1 MRFYFQLSTAPSYNT
16 AHCANKLGKKTQWS
30 IKPNLFT
37 YLALFFLYKVSQGHV
52 IYLLKLGHPS
62 NLFVNLLGIL
72 RADIGGNR
80 NEGSLVVGTTSFV
93 PIGTGCAELC
103 GSQYVNTAVV
113 TQQKIL
119 QIINC

>member
-1 MRFYFQLSTAPSYNT
+1 MVNGTKPVHLFSLVF
-16 AHCANKLGKKTQWS
+16 S
-30 IKPNLFT
+30 IQ
-37 YLALFFLYKVSQGHV
+37 SQSRPGHV

-80 NEGSLVVGTTSFV
+80 NEGSLGIGTTSFV

-103 GSQYVNTAVV
+103 GSQDVNTAVV

-119 QIINC
+119 QIINH

>member
-1 MRFYFQLSTAPSYNT
+1 ME
-16 AHCANKLGKKTQWS
+16 
-30 IKPNLFT
+30 PNLFT

-80 NEGSLVVGTTSFV
+80 NEGSLGIGTTSFV

-103 GSQYVNTAVV
+103 GSQDVNTAVV

-119 QIINC
+119 QIINH

>member
-1 MRFYFQLSTAPSYNT
+1 MFSSDRSSKVLKSAF
-16 AHCANKLGKKTQWS
+16 S
-30 IKPNLFT
+30 IQ
-37 YLALFFLYKVSQGHV
+37 SQSRPDHV

-72 RADIGGNR
+72 RADIGGNG

-103 GSQYVNTAVV
+103 GSQDVNTAVV

>member
-1 MRFYFQLSTAPSYNT
+1 M
-16 AHCANKLGKKTQWS
+16 
-30 IKPNLFT
+30 
-37 YLALFFLYKVSQGHV
+37 
-52 IYLLKLGHPS
+52 IYLLKLNHPS

-103 GSQYVNTAVV
+103 GSQDVNTAVV

-119 QIINC
+119 QIINR

>member
-1 MRFYFQLSTAPSYNT
+1 ME
-16 AHCANKLGKKTQWS
+16 
-30 IKPNLFT
+30 PNLFT

-62 NLFVNLLGIL
+62 NLFVNLLGIF
-72 RADIGGNR
+72 RADIGGNG
-80 NEGSLVVGTTSFV
+80 NEGSLGIGTTSFV
-93 PIGTGCAELC
+93 PIGTRCVELC
-103 GSQYVNTAVV
+103 GSQDVNTAVV